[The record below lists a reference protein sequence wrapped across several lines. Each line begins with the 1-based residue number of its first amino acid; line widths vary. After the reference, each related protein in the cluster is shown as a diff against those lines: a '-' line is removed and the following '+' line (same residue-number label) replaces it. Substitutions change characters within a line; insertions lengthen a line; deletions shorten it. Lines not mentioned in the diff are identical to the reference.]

1 MPLTGAFQDLALK
14 VHNQNIAL
22 WTTPGAMA
30 RDIRNRSVCSFL
42 TLTCPNGTA
51 ISARSRILF
60 AVTRSSARI
69 FHCSHSSK
77 NSIFVSDFET
87 LKAPCVELRLA
98 LTLYPGWSPF
108 HSLENLLSRYR
119 QLCDTYAGRIE
130 DRVSHCCRYGRDRMF
145 GRRLSVKGS
154 RSMRGSWN

>member
-14 VHNQNIAL
+14 IHNQNIAL

-30 RDIRNRSVCSFL
+30 RDIRNRSVCGFL

-51 ISARSRILF
+51 ISALSRILF
-60 AVTRSSARI
+60 AVTDHQLE
-69 FHCSHSSK
+69 F
-77 NSIFVSDFET
+77 SIVVIPRRTAFLYSDFKT

-119 QLCDTYAGRIE
+119 EICDAHAGCIE
-130 DRVSHCCRYGRDRMF
+130 DRVGHCCRYGRDRMF
-145 GRRLSVKGS
+145 GCRLSVKGS
-154 RSMRGSWN
+154 RSMRGPWN

>member
-14 VHNQNIAL
+14 IHNRNIAL

-51 ISARSRILF
+51 ISALSRILF
-60 AVTRSSARI
+60 AVTRSSAI
-69 FHCSHSSK
+69 FHCS
-77 NSIFVSDFET
+77 IPRRTTFLYSDFET

-119 QLCDTYAGRIE
+119 ELCDTHAGRIE
-130 DRVSHCCRYGRDRMF
+130 DRVGHCCRYGRDRMF

-154 RSMRGSWN
+154 RSMRGPWN

>member
-108 HSLENLLSRYR
+108 HFLFIPSKTFSAATGSSVIRTPVALKTALA
-119 QLCDTYAGRIE
+119 TAAGTGVIAC
-130 DRVSHCCRYGRDRMF
+130 SAAG
-145 GRRLSVKGS
+145 LALKGP
-154 RSMRGSWN
+154 GP